1 MIDQECQDRSGYRY
15 AEFLLQEKQRELQA
29 LELRHSTMAIS
40 SEDYHSCRR
49 SLLDA
54 ISQLEALLRGDI
66 EREPA
71 PACEHTRENDFYD
84 TNPN

>member
-15 AEFLLQEKQRELQA
+15 AEFLLQDKRRELQI
-29 LELRHSTMAIS
+29 LKLRHSRMVIS

-71 PACEHTRENDFYD
+71 QGCEHTSENDFYD
-84 TNPN
+84 TNQN

>member
-1 MIDQECQDRSGYRY
+1 MV
-15 AEFLLQEKQRELQA
+15 
-29 LELRHSTMAIS
+29 IS

-71 PACEHTRENDFYD
+71 QGCEHTSENDFYD
-84 TNPN
+84 TNQN